1 MAEPF
6 EERIEQP
13 AHLYADVFLP
23 GGVARP
29 PLVIVLHGYGGEK
42 ASMMRLAR
50 RIFGDELA
58 IVSLQGP
65 HPHIVYPKDR
75 SQPLGNSSPPLGYG
89 FGWVT
94 NFKPEESIALHHGAL
109 LELLERLG
117 GRGAIDPAR
126 VFLLGF
132 SQSVAVNFRFAFTH
146 PNLVRGIVGICGGIP
161 GDWNAPGKYLESPF
175 GVLLIGGNRDEFYPP
190 DRIQANATR
199 LKEKSRDVESLF
211 FEAGHEIPPGAHVP
225 IRDWIRKRT

>member
-1 MAEPF
+1 MAEVF
-6 EERIEQP
+6 EERIALQS
-13 AHLYADVFLP
+13 HLYADVFLP
-23 GGVARP
+23 DGVARP

-42 ASMMRLAR
+42 ASMMRFAR

-65 HPHIVYPKDR
+65 HPHIVYPTDR
-75 SQPLGNSSPPLGYG
+75 SRPLGYG

-94 NFKPEESIALHHGAL
+94 NFKPEESIALHHGAI
-109 LELLERLG
+109 LEILTRLDT
-117 GRGAIDPAR
+117 RVAIDPAR

-146 PNLVRGIVGICGGIP
+146 PNLVRGVVGICGGIP
-161 GDWNAPGKYLESPF
+161 GDWDAPGKYLESPF

-190 DRIQANATR
+190 DRVRANAVR
-199 LKEKSRDVESLF
+199 LNEKSRDIEALF
-211 FEAGHEIPPGAHVP
+211 FDAGHEIPSGAHGPV
-225 IRDWIRKRT
+225 RDWILKRT